1 MLTKSLMVC
10 AALLSAATLYA
21 EPAGTDEN
29 SFSGDSLNVRTDTT
43 SAKTYH
49 FGKRDVIF
57 DASGI
62 HFIKDRSNFDQSFYD
77 DDQRSPFQQNYYQNN
92 TNGSESSQSKP
103 KPKKYRHFSSSLSA
117 FDIGMAHFASEPLSV
132 EIDNSASYM
141 DLSRGFQLAFC
152 NAAGLPIISQD
163 RFKLGMGVGVGAKMD
178 FYTFSDKKLKLD
190 KENGHL
196 IHYSDT
202 TKPYKKSKLTNTY
215 LTVPVALE
223 VHYRGLS
230 VLAGVEGNM
239 LVWSNTKMKTS
250 SGEKKE
256 RNHSN
261 FCQNMFGYNLIAK
274 VLVDE
279 IGIYARAN
287 MTSLFTDGK
296 GPELYPF
303 SVGLSF
309 WF

>member
-1 MLTKSLMVC
+1 
-10 AALLSAATLYA
+10 
-21 EPAGTDEN
+21 
-29 SFSGDSLNVRTDTT
+29 
-43 SAKTYH
+43 
-49 FGKRDVIF
+49 
-57 DASGI
+57 
-62 HFIKDRSNFDQSFYD
+62 
-77 DDQRSPFQQNYYQNN
+77 
-92 TNGSESSQSKP
+92 
-103 KPKKYRHFSSSLSA
+103 
-117 FDIGMAHFASEPLSV
+117 
-132 EIDNSASYM
+132 M

-163 RFKLGMGVGVGAKMD
+163 RFKLGMGVGVGAKVD

-190 KENGHL
+190 KEDGRLVHFA
-196 IHYSDT
+196 DT

-250 SGEKKE
+250 SGEKE

>member
-10 AALLSAATLYA
+10 AAMLSAATLYA

-29 SFSGDSLNVRTDTT
+29 SFSGDSLNMRTDTT
-43 SAKTYH
+43 TAKTYH

-77 DDQRSPFQQNYYQNN
+77 DEQRSPFQQNYYQNN
-92 TNGSESSQSKP
+92 ANGSSGSAQP
-103 KPKKYRHFSSSLSA
+103 KPKKYRHFNSSLSA
-117 FDIGMAHFASEPLSV
+117 IDFGIANFASEPISV
-132 EIDNSASYM
+132 ELDNSASYM

-152 NAAGLPIISQD
+152 NSSGLPIISQQ
-163 RFKLGMGVGVGAKMD
+163 RFKLGMGVGVGAKID

-190 KENGHL
+190 KVDGHL
-196 IHYSDT
+196 VHFSDT
-202 TKPYKKSKLTNTY
+202 ANPYKKSKLTNTY

-223 VHYRGLS
+223 VQYRGLS
-230 VLAGVEGNM
+230 VLAGVEGNL

-250 SGEKKE
+250 TGEKKE

-287 MTSLFTDGK
+287 MTSLFSDGK

-303 SVGLSF
+303 SVGVTF
-309 WF
+309 WVF